1 MEILDQIPF
10 VRKNRIG
17 RRLII
22 LIIAFSTAITLLI
35 TIAELIVEYRS
46 LRSDLDRQ
54 LDSVSIYVPNISGS
68 VWDFDERQVR
78 LALDALTQ
86 LPNIEQAS
94 ITAQANQTRWE
105 SGKPTS
111 RNVVVRTY
119 ALHHMAR
126 GKDVEIGRLEVIAGL
141 NGIYQQVIT
150 RAVSILVSNG
160 LKTFLVA
167 VFMVFLFRSLVTNR
181 LAKLA
186 TKVGSL
192 TPAKLPMPQAN
203 AFALPRAPAHLD
215 ELATVEW
222 TLDHTANNLA
232 VAEAAMVEL
241 NLELEQ
247 RVAEQDALL
256 QNALVGI
263 SMVRERKIVTCNR
276 RFAEMFGYETGELV
290 GRSTNEFYYD
300 DSEFASVGQAAYSK
314 FSEGQSYSHT
324 LKMQR
329 RDGSSVWA
337 EVAGRVVDAKKPQD
351 GSIWVFTDVT
361 ERKEAEQKINF
372 IAYHDALTALPNWQ
386 LAQDRFQQA
395 VAYAE
400 RTEAK
405 VAVLC
410 LDLDNFKTVNDS
422 LGHAVGDALIKQV
435 AIRLTECVR
444 DTDTVSRQGGDEF
457 IIVLPNLPDA
467 EATAPILIKLMERLR
482 EPYDIEGHEL
492 TTSVSVGV
500 AIFPDDGVDSDTL
513 RKKADMAMYK
523 AKSAGR
529 NAYHYFD
536 EQMNIDAVE
545 QLRIRNGLRRALD
558 RQELVLHYQPQI
570 DLRSGAVDGVEALIR
585 WKHPELGM
593 ISPARFIPIAEESG
607 LIVPIGQ
614 WVLHEACRQA
624 AVWHTTGGAKI
635 SVAVNLSA
643 LQFKR
648 DDLEQSVI
656 DALRESGIDPAL
668 LELELTESILISDTQ
683 SVLATVKRLKA
694 LGVQLSID
702 DFGTGYSSLS
712 YLKRFEVDRLKI
724 DQSFVRD
731 LATDRE
737 DAAIVHAII
746 QMASSLGLTTIAE
759 GVEDAAALAR
769 LRDYGCHMAQGYF
782 FARPMPA
789 DELVAFLAKARV
801 AFD

>member
-1 MEILDQIPF
+1 MEILEQIPF

-35 TIAELIVEYRS
+35 TIAELIFEYRS

-105 SGKPTS
+105 SGKPVS
-111 RNVVVRTY
+111 RNTVVRAY
-119 ALHHMAR
+119 ALRHMAR
-126 GKDVEIGRLEVIAGL
+126 GKDVEIGRLEVVAGL

-150 RAVSILVSNG
+150 RAISILVSNG

-167 VFMVFLFRSLVTNR
+167 VFMVFLFRHLVTNR

-186 TKVGSL
+186 TKVGNL
-192 TPAKLPMPQAN
+192 TQAKLPMPQTHAIT
-203 AFALPRAPAHLD
+203 LPRAPEHLD

-222 TLDHTANNLA
+222 TLEHTANNLA
-232 VAEAAMVEL
+232 VAEAAMVGL

-276 RFAEMFGYETGELV
+276 RFEEIFGYEAGELV
-290 GRSTNEFYYD
+290 GRPTSEFYQDGNEFI
-300 DSEFASVGQAAYSK
+300 SVGQAAYSK
-314 FSEGQSYSHT
+314 FSEGQSFSRT
-324 LKMQR
+324 LKLLR
-329 RDGSSVWA
+329 RDGSPVWA

-361 ERKEAEQKINF
+361 ERKEAEQKIDF

-400 RTEAK
+400 RTDVK
-405 VAVLC
+405 MAVLC

-435 AIRLTECVR
+435 ATRLMECVR

-467 EATAPILIKLMERLR
+467 EATAPILLKLMERLR
-482 EPYDIEGHEL
+482 EPYDIDGHEL

-570 DLRSGAVDGVEALIR
+570 DLRTGAVDGAEALIR

-614 WVLHEACRQA
+614 WVLREACRQA
-624 AVWHTTGGAKI
+624 AVWHTTAGAKI

-656 DALRESGIDPAL
+656 DALQESGIDPAL

-789 DELVAFLAKARV
+789 DELVAFLARPKIV
-801 AFD
+801 FD